1 MKGIIARYINTSFFK
16 YENSEK
22 EQNVNLYASEVLTDA
37 QFKQIVMKLKKNLKK
52 KNVTEVGLFK
62 KLEQDNDGFI
72 ISYSNVNF
80 QHFNLSYK
88 NFYFFDKINNI
99 VYNMT
104 DFNKN
109 SSFQSNISFLFT
121 KIFY

>member
-1 MKGIIARYINTSFFK
+1 
-16 YENSEK
+16 
-22 EQNVNLYASEVLTDA
+22 
-37 QFKQIVMKLKKNLKK
+37 MKLKKNLKK
-52 KNVTEVGLFK
+52 KNITEVGLFK
-62 KLEQDNDGFI
+62 ILDQDNDNFI

-80 QHFNLSYK
+80 QYFNLSYK
-88 NFYFFDKINNI
+88 NFYFFDKNNNI

-109 SSFQSNISFLFT
+109 SSFQSIYSILFT